1 MLQLL
6 VILAIILL
14 FLAIR
19 HIRRQ
24 PVEQRSKFIIRYTI
38 YGLLVIII
46 GLVVTGRMHWLAAA
60 IAAIFPIAQRL
71 LPWVIR
77 FLPFLRNR
85 RTEQQTQHPPQQT
98 SGKMDLEQALKIF
111 GFDSVPDEDTIIQR
125 HRELIQKNHPDRGGS
140 DFLAAQINEAK
151 DVLINT
157 QQS

>member
-6 VILAIILL
+6 VIITIITL
-14 FLAIR
+14 FVVIR

-24 PVEQRSKFIIRYTI
+24 PIETRNSLIIRYTL

-60 IAAIFPIAQRL
+60 IAAIFPIAQRV

-77 FLPFLRNR
+77 FLPFIRYR
-85 RTEQQTQHPPQQT
+85 KAQQQAPVSPTPD
-98 SGKMDLEQALKIF
+98 KMDIEQALKIF
-111 GFDSVPDEDTIIQR
+111 GFDTIPDEAAITQR

-140 DFLAAQINEAK
+140 DYLAAQINEAR
-151 DVLINT
+151 DVLVNNLKA
-157 QQS
+157 